1 MKKVLITDSIHECV
15 RDILKPVAKV
25 DILPTMSEKE
35 LLEIIQDYDVLM
47 VRSATKVTE
56 KIINASRLKIIA
68 RAGVGLD
75 NIDVVAAKQKD
86 ILVLN
91 SPDGNTIAAA
101 EHTLALLF
109 AVTRNLSQAFS
120 STASGKWERSNFLGR
135 ELYGKTLGIVGFG
148 RIGQHVG
155 KVAKALG
162 MRLVVFDP
170 YADEQKVQSQG
181 ARYFKE
187 LESML
192 PECDY
197 LTLHVPKTKETTHLI
212 NQKTIALMKKGS
224 FIINCSRGG
233 IIDETALKEALSS
246 GQIAGAGLDVY
257 ESEPDI
263 TKSPIFGMKNV
274 SLTPHIGAST
284 KEAQEKVAI
293 DVANQ
298 VKTILEKMEA

>member
-25 DILPTMSEKE
+25 DILPTMSEEKLIE
-35 LLEIIQDYDVLM
+35 MIKDYDVLM

-120 STASGKWERSNFLGR
+120 STASGKWERSSFLGR

-155 KVAKALG
+155 RVAKALG
-162 MRLVVFDP
+162 MSLVVFDP
-170 YADEQKVQSQG
+170 YADSKRVESEG
-181 ARYFKE
+181 AEYFKE

-212 NQKTIALMKKGS
+212 NEKTIALMKKGS

-233 IIDETALKEALSS
+233 IIDETALKEALIS